1 MVDLHDPP
9 LPWSTRL
16 WFAFACFFRVL
27 FDARFAARAWQAR
40 TAAALPPAER
50 GELPPAERGEPQ
62 RIEQAREGGAPR
74 LPGAAVAVKEEAKK
88 EPAPPAAPA
97 PPVAPAQPA
106 APVATS
112 ALQLLALLQRE
123 GRLVD
128 FLEQDIA
135 SFGDAD
141 VGVAARMV
149 HEGCRKA
156 LRSHAK
162 LAPVRREDEGARVTL
177 EAGYSPA
184 EIKLIGDVSG
194 SAPYRG
200 VLRHRGWR
208 AEAISLPTP
217 VAGHD
222 ASIIAPA
229 EVEL

>member
-1 MVDLHDPP
+1 MADLHDPP

-27 FDARFAARAWQAR
+27 FDPRFAARAWQAR
-40 TAAALPPAER
+40 EPAALPPAGRREPEQLER
-50 GELPPAERGEPQ
+50 
-62 RIEQAREGGAPR
+62 AREDSAPPLTGAPE
-74 LPGAAVAVKEEAKK
+74 AAKK
-88 EPAPPAAPA
+88 EPAPAPPA
-97 PPVAPAQPA
+97 PPAPPA
-106 APVATS
+106 ASS

-156 LRSHAK
+156 LRGHAK
-162 LAPVRREDEGARVTL
+162 LAPVRREEEGARVTL
-177 EAGYSPA
+177 EAGYNPS
-184 EIKLIGDVSG
+184 EIKLIGNVSG

-208 AEAISLPTP
+208 ADELSLPTP

>member
-1 MVDLHDPP
+1 MADLHDPP

-27 FDARFAARAWQAR
+27 FDPQFAARAWRAR
-40 TAAALPPAER
+40 EAIAALPPTERAEPR
-50 GELPPAERGEPQ
+50 QLERDRAGGAPAAPEAGAAARGEP
-62 RIEQAREGGAPR
+62 
-74 LPGAAVAVKEEAKK
+74 
-88 EPAPPAAPA
+88 EPAP
-97 PPVAPAQPA
+97 QA
-106 APVATS
+106 APVVSS
-112 ALQLLALLQRE
+112 ALQLLSLLQRE

-162 LAPVRREDEGARVTL
+162 LAPVRREDEGAKVTL
-177 EAGYSPA
+177 EAGYNPS
-184 EIKLIGDVSG
+184 EVKLIGNVSG
-194 SAPYRG
+194 TAPYRG

-208 AEAISLPTP
+208 ADELSLPTP

-222 ASIIAPA
+222 ASVIAPA

>member
-1 MVDLHDPP
+1 MADLHDPP

-27 FDARFAARAWQAR
+27 FDPQFAERAWQAR
-40 TAAALPPAER
+40 EAVAALPPAER
-50 GELPPAERGEPQ
+50 AEPRQLE
-62 RIEQAREGGAPR
+62 RDRAGGAPEA
-74 LPGAAVAVKEEAKK
+74 PEAAAAAAS
-88 EPAPPAAPA
+88 EPAPAPVTAPAPQAAPA
-97 PPVAPAQPA
+97 VS
-106 APVATS
+106 S
-112 ALQLLALLQRE
+112 ALQLLSLLQRE

-162 LAPVRREDEGARVTL
+162 LAPVRREDEGEKVTL
-177 EAGYSPA
+177 EAGYNPS
-184 EIKLIGDVSG
+184 EIKLIGNVSG
-194 SAPYRG
+194 TAPYRG

-208 AEAISLPTP
+208 ADDVSLPTP

>member
-1 MVDLHDPP
+1 
-9 LPWSTRL
+9 
-16 WFAFACFFRVL
+16 
-27 FDARFAARAWQAR
+27 
-40 TAAALPPAER
+40 
-50 GELPPAERGEPQ
+50 
-62 RIEQAREGGAPR
+62 
-74 LPGAAVAVKEEAKK
+74 
-88 EPAPPAAPA
+88 AAPA
-97 PPVAPAQPA
+97 V
-106 APVATS
+106 TS

-156 LRSHAK
+156 LRGHAK
-162 LAPVRREDEGARVTL
+162 LAPVRREDEGATVTL

-184 EIKLIGDVSG
+184 EVKLIGNVSG

-208 AEAISLPTP
+208 AETISLPTP